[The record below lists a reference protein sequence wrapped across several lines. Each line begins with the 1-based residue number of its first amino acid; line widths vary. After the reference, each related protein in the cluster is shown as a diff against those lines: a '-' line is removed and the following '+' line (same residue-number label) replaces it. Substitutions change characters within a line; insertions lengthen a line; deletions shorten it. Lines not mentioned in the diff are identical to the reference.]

1 MYEIRLFDEFQSP
14 IGTQKTMD
22 LLLQE
27 RSKIPVSIP
36 YRYTKNE
43 NLSKQAF
50 RNLDVSIPYRYTKN
64 PSVSVLFFINI

>member
-1 MYEIRLFDEFQSP
+1 MFQSP

-36 YRYTKNE
+36 YRYTKNVYSSFYDAY
-43 NLSKQAF
+43 LK
-50 RNLDVSIPYRYTKN
+50 RVSIPYRYTKN
-64 PSVSVLFFINI
+64 RKLIFFFKEVVMSFNPL